1 MNATVKI
8 DAARVEL
15 LLSELRLPGIK
26 LIWAALAETADKE
39 GWPAARFL
47 AALAEQEMV
56 ERCRRRF
63 ERHLEEARLPP
74 GKTLDA
80 FDFDAVPMV
89 SKAQV
94 QALAAGDAWLEKGA
108 NLLCFGPPGGG
119 KSHLAAALGMAL
131 IERAGACCSP
141 EPPTSCKNFRSRA
154 AISCSKRRSP
164 NSTNIICSSSTILPM
179 SPRIKPRPAF
189 CSS

>member
-26 LIWAALAETADKE
+26 LIWAAFAETADKE
-39 GWPAARFL
+39 GWPATRIL
-47 AALAEQEMV
+47 AALAEQEMA
-56 ERCRRRF
+56 ERSRRRF

-94 QALAAGDAWLEKGA
+94 QALA
-108 NLLCFGPPGGG
+108 NQPFGEWG
-119 KSHLAAALGMAL
+119 KIFPDQAMTLAAIDRLAHHATILEMNVDRYRRKEAIDKARG
-131 IERAGACCSP
+131 AGR
-141 EPPTSCKNFRSRA
+141 PPTRA
-154 AISCSKRRSP
+154 TIKG
-164 NSTNIICSSSTILPM
+164 SS
-179 SPRIKPRPAF
+179 
-189 CSS
+189 

>member
-56 ERCRRRF
+56 ERSRRRS
-63 ERHLEEARLPP
+63 RTSPGRSPP
-74 GKTLDA
+74 
-80 FDFDAVPMV
+80 
-89 SKAQV
+89 
-94 QALAAGDAWLEKGA
+94 AAGKDPRRLRLRCCADDLKGA
-108 NLLCFGPPGGG
+108 G
-119 KSHLAAALGMAL
+119 
-131 IERAGACCSP
+131 AGA
-141 EPPTSCKNFRSRA
+141 
-154 AISCSKRRSP
+154 RR
-164 NSTNIICSSSTILPM
+164 
-179 SPRIKPRPAF
+179 R
-189 CSS
+189 